1 MSKFAFGFL
10 MLALSSQALDIF
22 MPSGDLGDLPLIAAG
37 TFFIAWL
44 IALLVGRR
52 IKFDPL
58 LR

>member
-10 MLALSSQALDIF
+10 MLALSSLALDIF
-22 MPSGDLGDLPLIAAG
+22 MPYGDLCDLPLIAAG

>member
-10 MLALSSQALDIF
+10 MLALSSLALDIF
-22 MPSGDLGDLPLIAAG
+22 MASGALGDLPLIAAG